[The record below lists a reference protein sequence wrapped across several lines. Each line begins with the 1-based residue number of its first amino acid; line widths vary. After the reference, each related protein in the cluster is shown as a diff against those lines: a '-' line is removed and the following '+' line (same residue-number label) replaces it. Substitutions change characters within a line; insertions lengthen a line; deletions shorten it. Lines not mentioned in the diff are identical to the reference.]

1 MKVKIIDSL
10 GNSQS
15 FDSKAMAARF
25 LGVNES
31 SVRLAIKRGST
42 CRGYKVYLNEDLTP
56 EASKLE
62 ETASDFFRY
71 LEENSRTVTL
81 TWPKDIPNGR
91 HLCISDLHIPFV
103 NKEIMIK
110 LIKMLKNTEFVGL
123 HILGDYLDL
132 TSLSSY
138 DFQKVNKGV
147 SLSDEYV
154 IGNFWLDMLT
164 EYLQP
169 NALKTWVSGNH
180 THRFAKYM
188 NGSEAA
194 KLGSALISPFE
205 ALALEERGFVVAE
218 SYPDGYIQLGDI
230 QLIHGIYLNA
240 NHPKT
245 HIQKLRSSCMYGHTH
260 QQSTYS
266 ENGLVAYN
274 IGFLA
279 DRNAPI
285 FSYTNRFE
293 KANWREGFA
302 VINYQ
307 DGDTFVEMVEIKD
320 NRFIYNN
327 NLY

>member
-1 MKVKIIDSL
+1 MKVKIIDPL
-10 GNSQS
+10 GVEKT
-15 FDSKAMAARF
+15 FKTKAAAAKF
-25 LGVNES
+25 LDVNES
-31 SVRLAIKRGST
+31 SIRRAIKRGTLCKS
-42 CRGYKVYLNEDLTP
+42 YKVYLYEDL
-56 EASKLE
+56 SKLE

-71 LEENSRTVTL
+71 LEEYAPTITTNT
-81 TWPKDIPNGR
+81 KIPNGK

-103 NKEIMIK
+103 NEGILLKIIKMIK
-110 LIKMLKNTEFVGL
+110 DNQFVGL

-138 DFQKVNKGV
+138 DFQKVNRGV

-169 NALKTWVSGNH
+169 NAIKTWVSGNH
-180 THRFAKYM
+180 EQRYSKYM

-194 KLGSALISPFE
+194 KLGSALLSPFD
-205 ALALEERGFVVAE
+205 ALRLKERGFTIAQ
-218 SYPDGYIQLGDI
+218 SYPDGYVQIGDI
-230 QLIHGIYLNA
+230 QLIHGIYLNS

-245 HIQKLRSSCMYGHTH
+245 HIQKLRSSCMYGHSH
-260 QQSTYS
+260 QQLTYS
-266 ENGLVAYN
+266 ENGITAYN

-302 VINYQ
+302 VINYHDNQ
-307 DGDTFVEMVEIKD
+307 TYVEMVEIKD
-320 NRFIYNN
+320 NCFIYNN
-327 NLY
+327 ILY